1 MLKHGEAFDLLFT
14 DIIRPG
20 GMNGQEL
27 AEEALKIA
35 PQLKILYT
43 SDYTAASFE
52 HLALKEQSSINHLSK
67 PYKAADIQRMLS
79 EIFDD

>member
-14 DIIRPG
+14 DIIMPG

-27 AEEALKIA
+27 GEAALQLA
-35 PQLKILYT
+35 PQIKILYT
-43 SDYTAASFE
+43 SGYPAAAFE
-52 HLALKEQSSINHLSK
+52 HLGLKEQSSINFLSK
-67 PYKAADIQRMLS
+67 PYKAEDLQRMLA